1 MLYSTDDS
9 LSGSTSCLGSMRN
22 VNGVV
27 SGTTVTKQRLVISS
41 LRVNGSISST
51 TFPFLRCSFINPG
64 ILKGKR
70 RVIFWRLLGCHT
82 REILLEIEVAE
93 HARPFQRYQNNRFAS
108 SRTIEQD
115 QYNSR
120 IVLRSFCPL
129 QQKGNNT

>member
-1 MLYSTDDS
+1 MLYSTDEG
-9 LSGSTSCLGSMRN
+9 LSGSTSCLANMRKA
-22 VNGVV
+22 NGVV
-27 SGTTVTKQRLVISS
+27 SGTTVNEQRLVISG
-41 LRVNGSISST
+41 LCVNGSISNT
-51 TFPFLRCSFINPG
+51 NFPLLRCSFINPG

-93 HARPFQRYQNNRFAS
+93 HARPFRRYQNNRFAS

-115 QYNSR
+115 QYNNR
-120 IVLRSFCPL
+120 IVLHSLCPL